1 MKNRENNEQA
11 PLPCGEL
18 SFHKNNVRVIV
29 CVCECV
35 QQVELF
41 VYKWCGVSR
50 WDGGIAGSE

>member
-11 PLPCGEL
+11 LLPCGEL

-35 QQVELF
+35 QQVELNSL
-41 VYKWCGVSR
+41 YISGVASV
-50 WDGGIAGSE
+50 AGMGA